1 MNSTRN
7 PSGKVAFLGVM
18 TAAALMLS
26 YIESLFILVPGIPGI
41 KLGFANLAVV
51 LCLYR
56 YGWKEALFLNAVR
69 IALAAF
75 LFGSMFTMLYSLAG
89 AACAFAA
96 MVLAKRL
103 KLFSGGSNLS
113 MSPNISLTHLVYSV
127 DRFSHFIHDNRMLAE
142 RAFYC
147 FTPLPHPVPDLPAVP
162 DG

>member
-1 MNSTRN
+1 MNTEKLIKN
-7 PSGKVAFLGVM
+7 IMDQIKEAQ
-18 TAAALMLS
+18 
-26 YIESLFILVPGIPGI
+26 I

-103 KLFSGGSNLS
+103 KMFSVVGVSVLGGVCHNLGQ
-113 MSPNISLTHLVYSV
+113 LLVA
-127 DRFSHFIHDNRMLAE
+127 MLAVE
-142 RAFYC
+142 MYQVGYY
-147 FTPLPHPVPDLPAVP
+147 LPVLLIAGIVT
-162 DG
+162 GMLIGIVAAEVLKRLKNITF

>member
-1 MNSTRN
+1 MNSNSTRN
-7 PSGKVAFLGVM
+7 PSGKAAFLGVM

-89 AACAFAA
+89 AACAIIWGSWRWRSQCSEAA
-96 MVLAKRL
+96 GQAGICRGLCWQA
-103 KLFSGGSNLS
+103 
-113 MSPNISLTHLVYSV
+113 
-127 DRFSHFIHDNRMLAE
+127 A
-142 RAFYC
+142 
-147 FTPLPHPVPDLPAVP
+147 
-162 DG
+162 